1 MADVTSTLADATDK
15 MNKAVEVA
23 KDDFGAIRTGR
34 AHPAMF
40 NKIMVDYYGTWT
52 ALSQLA
58 SIQIPESRMAIVSPF
73 DKGAMSSIEKAIR
86 ESDLGVNPATDGA
99 IIRVNFPQ
107 LTEERRK
114 DYIKVAKTKAEDSKI
129 SMRNIRRTAKELME
143 KLEKDGDIGKD
154 DLSRGE
160 KELEKITSDLNFSRS
175 KDFLDV
181 PPIVSD
187 LHSINEAINKRA
199 GRKLLPS
206 IGVSLFLVALVWF
219 SLVSYRVIFAGL
231 VTVAVVLGIRELH
244 HALTTTKIEIPLWS
258 LTTSAI
264 ALSAAA
270 WFGGVSGL
278 AVATAIAFP
287 CLLVLLLPRGI
298 EGFVST
304 ASASALALV
313 YLPFL
318 AGFLILL
325 ARPHNGLE
333 RVMTL
338 VVLVGCND
346 TFGYLTGVLLGKHP
360 LAPKISPKKT
370 IEGLIG
376 SLIFTVIGGSLAFHF
391 IMDSHWWLGALAGV
405 ITVFTATSGDLIES
419 ALKRD
424 MAIKDMGNL
433 LPGHGG
439 IMDRLDS
446 VLFAAPALWL
456 ALEVVRRA
464 QDSGL
469 L

>member
-1 MADVTSTLADATDK
+1 M
-15 MNKAVEVA
+15 
-23 KDDFGAIRTGR
+23 
-34 AHPAMF
+34 
-40 NKIMVDYYGTWT
+40 
-52 ALSQLA
+52 
-58 SIQIPESRMAIVSPF
+58 
-73 DKGAMSSIEKAIR
+73 
-86 ESDLGVNPATDGA
+86 
-99 IIRVNFPQ
+99 
-107 LTEERRK
+107 
-114 DYIKVAKTKAEDSKI
+114 
-129 SMRNIRRTAKELME
+129 
-143 KLEKDGDIGKD
+143 
-154 DLSRGE
+154 
-160 KELEKITSDLNFSRS
+160 
-175 KDFLDV
+175 
-181 PPIVSD
+181 SD

-206 IGVSLFLVALVWF
+206 IGVSIFLIALVWL
-219 SLVSYRVIFAGL
+219 SLSTYRVLFAAL
-231 VTVAVVLGIRELH
+231 VAVAVLLGIREINRAFRAADINL
-244 HALTTTKIEIPLWS
+244 PLWALATAS
-258 LTTSAI
+258 I
-264 ALSAAA
+264 GLSAAT
-270 WFGGVSGL
+270 WLGGVSGL

-287 CLLVLLLPRGI
+287 CLLIILLPRGT
-298 EGFVST
+298 ENFVRT
-304 ASASALALV
+304 ASASTLALI

-346 TFGYLTGVLLGKHP
+346 TFAYLTGVLIGKHP

-376 SLIFTVIGGSLAFHF
+376 SLIFTVTGGAVAFNY
-391 IMDSHWWLGALAGV
+391 ILGLDWWLGAIAG
-405 ITVFTATSGDLIES
+405 ILTVFTATSGDLIES

-424 MAIKDMGNL
+424 MAIKDMGTL

-456 ALEVVRRA
+456 ALEIVRRA